1 MRVREA
7 MDSSEHPRKARKI
20 LGSLGLGS
28 NVFKLTETLAALR
41 ALSDDDLQEV
51 LGMHRGSLRAL
62 QDHAWD
68 FIKTELRLEYV
79 TGGTCVIPMGSFGN
93 SLQVLVREC
102 CSFRE
107 LIHTLWR
114 SKPCSQEE
122 PYTLLLYGDECTPGN
137 ILNLEYPKKSLVISA
152 LIKELVPTVLNV
164 NASWLFLAVVRSNL
178 RGAAVWAAVLRRLFL
193 VEDIATTGVHLDL
206 GASHRAVL
214 YFRMGNVLL
223 DGDAVRMM
231 YAAKRRPVPQRH
243 HRCMVAWRRYNATV
257 VP

>member
-1 MRVREA
+1 M
-7 MDSSEHPRKARKI
+7 
-20 LGSLGLGS
+20 
-28 NVFKLTETLAALR
+28 FKLTETLAALR

-51 LGMHRGSLRAL
+51 LGMHRCGIGVPREMIPGGRLRNERRGAF
-62 QDHAWD
+62 QDHECD
-68 FIKTELRLEYV
+68 FINTDVRLEYV
-79 TGGTCVIPMGSFGN
+79 NGGK
-93 SLQVLVREC
+93 QVLVREC
-102 CSFRE
+102 CSFKE
-107 LIHTLWR
+107 LVHTLWR
-114 SKPCSQEE
+114 SRPCAREE
-122 PYTLLLYGDECTPGN
+122 PYTLRLCGDECTPGN
-137 ILNLEYPKKSLVISA
+137 ILNLEHPKKSLVISVS
-152 LIKELVPTVLNV
+152 IKELGPTVLNV

-243 HRCMVAWRRYNATV
+243 HRRMVAWRRFNATV